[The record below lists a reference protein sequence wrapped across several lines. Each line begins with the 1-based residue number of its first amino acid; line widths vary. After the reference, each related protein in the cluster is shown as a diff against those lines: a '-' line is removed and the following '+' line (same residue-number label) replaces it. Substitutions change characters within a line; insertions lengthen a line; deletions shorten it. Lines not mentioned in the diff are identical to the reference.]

1 MATVYLGEF
10 TVRNAMTFDHV
21 LQILGG
27 LIPVLSA
34 LASFVNHVIRS
45 RQAEGASVPPML
57 AGAGSVLNVGA
68 INLDKAIQLA
78 RLLKEVKAEEKPA
91 DPPAA
96 G

>member
-1 MATVYLGEF
+1 
-10 TVRNAMTFDHV
+10 MTFSHV
-21 LQILGG
+21 LEIMGG

-34 LASFVNHVIRS
+34 LASFLNHVIRS
-45 RQAEGASVPPML
+45 RQAVGAEVSPLL

-78 RLLKEVKAEEKPA
+78 KLLKESKAEEKPV

>member
-1 MATVYLGEF
+1 MSF
-10 TVRNAMTFDHV
+10 SHV
-21 LQILGG
+21 LEILGG

-45 RQAEGASVPPML
+45 RQAAGAAISPML
-57 AGAGSVLNVGA
+57 ASAGSVLNIGA

-78 RLLKEVKAEEKPA
+78 KLLKEAKAEEKPA